1 MSRKAA
7 LSPGRLALAL
17 AACLLVVTVGAG
29 PALSANRAPDKLSS
43 VTPTARE
50 TGTVSFSWLASLA
63 AAAAS
68 ELSAT
73 KDANPS
79 YSRTFE
85 WEIVK
90 SVDQASQTIPAGGSA
105 TFNYTITVTHD
116 EGTDSDWQVSGQITV
131 TNPNTA
137 VVTGVTVTDAIDDP
151 NAICAVSGGSST
163 IPTSGAI
170 AFDYVCTYS
179 AAPASPSQTNTATIS
194 WPAQTLANSASLSA
208 GSVTAEAAVL
218 WGDPTAILNGD
229 VDVLDTL
236 AGRLASVSYTDPST
250 QTFTYPLTFE
260 DDPVGTCTE
269 HDNRA
274 RVRNDA
280 TTIASSDT
288 VTVQVCSGGSDLTV
302 TKTAIPSFTRTF
314 GWEVEKSV
322 DQPSRRIPAG
332 GNATFNYTVDVTK
345 GPAVDSDWAIA
356 GAITVSNSN
365 GFDVNADLADTA
377 PGGNC
382 SLEQTSVT
390 VPANDS
396 VSVGYS
402 CTFTDGAS
410 GQNTATASWDSAAYS
425 TPTGSAS
432 GTAGYVFET
441 PTNRVNDSVDV
452 FDNGN
457 LLGATDHS
465 TQFTYAKS
473 FPGIAG
479 TCTSYDNTAT
489 VRSNATL
496 LASDTV
502 TVEVCVTGDL
512 TVTKTATP
520 SFTRTFGW
528 QVEKSVDQP
537 SRRIPAGGNATFNYT
552 VDVTKG
558 PAVDSGWAIAGTI
571 TVQQPQRWGHQRE
584 LGRHR
589 PGRELLAR
597 ANERDGSR
605 ERIRFGRLFVHVPG
619 RSSRPEHGDGE
630 LGQRRLLHSD
640 RLSLGQRRLRLH
652 RTDAAR
658 GRQRGGVRQRQPAR
672 NDRSLDPVHLSEEL
686 PRSRRHLH
694 RLRQHRDSQEP
705 DHTARLRHGH
715 RRGLRQRR
723 PDGHEDRDP
732 VVHEEVRLGGGEVG
746 RPDRPADPGRRHR
759 DLQLHRRREQGR
771 RG

>member
-17 AACLLVVTVGAG
+17 AVCLLVFTVGAG

-43 VTPTARE
+43 VTPTAHE

-79 YSRTFE
+79 YARTFE

-90 SVDQASQTIPAGGSA
+90 SVDQPGQTIPAGGSA

-151 NAICAVSGGSST
+151 NATCAVSGGSST
-163 IPTSGAI
+163 VPASGAI

-208 GSVTAEAAVL
+208 GSITAEAAVL

-280 TTIASSDT
+280 TTIASSAT

-322 DQPSRRIPAG
+322 DQTSRRIPAG
-332 GNATFNYTVDVTK
+332 DNATFNYTVDVTK

-365 GFDVNADLADTA
+365 GFDMNADLADTA
-377 PGGNC
+377 PGGSC
-382 SLEQTSVT
+382 SLEQTSVR
-390 VPANDS
+390 VPANGS

-402 CTFTDGAS
+402 CTFPDGAA
-410 GQNTATASWDSAAYS
+410 GQNTATASWDSAAHS
-425 TPTGSAS
+425 TPSGSAS

-489 VRSNATL
+489 VKSNATL

-502 TVEVCVTGDL
+502 TVEVCVSGDL

-528 QVEKSVDQP
+528 EVEKSVDQT
-537 SRRIPAGGNATFNYT
+537 SRRIPAGGTATFNYT
-552 VDVTKG
+552 VDVSKG
-558 PAVDSGWAIAGTI
+558 AAVDSGWALSGAISVHNSNDWDINADLADTAPGGSCSLEQASVTVPANGSVSVGYTCTFASGASGQNTATASWDSAAYSTPTGSASGSAGYAFTAPTQLVDDSVDVFDNGNLLGTTDHSTQFTYPKSFPGVAGTCTDYDNTA
-571 TVQQPQRWGHQRE
+571 TVRNQTT
-584 LGRHR
+584 
-589 PGRELLAR
+589 LLA
-597 ANERDGSR
+597 
-605 ERIRFGRLFVHVPG
+605 
-619 RSSRPEHGDGE
+619 
-630 LGQRRLLHSD
+630 SD
-640 RLSLGQRRLRLH
+640 TVTVEVCVSG
-652 RTDAAR
+652 
-658 GRQRGGVRQRQPAR
+658 
-672 NDRSLDPVHLSEEL
+672 
-686 PRSRRHLH
+686 
-694 RLRQHRDSQEP
+694 
-705 DHTARLRHGH
+705 
-715 RRGLRQRR
+715 R

-732 VVHEEVRLGGGEVG
+732 VVHEDVRLAGGEVG
-746 RPDRPADPGRRHR
+746 RPDQPADPGRRHR